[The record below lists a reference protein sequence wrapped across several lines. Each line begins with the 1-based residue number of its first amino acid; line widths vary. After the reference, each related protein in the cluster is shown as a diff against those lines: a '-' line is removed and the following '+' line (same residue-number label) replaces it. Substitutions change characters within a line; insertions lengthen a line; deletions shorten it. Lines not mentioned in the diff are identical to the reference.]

1 MSRCPFSILLLAVA
15 APAMAAPGS
24 EPQPAGLSIQPS
36 VTCREGERA
45 EFIRLSRARGDAIDG
60 VFALCRDPALSQ
72 KAWIRRLKTTRDM
85 LTMAT
90 EDRAARAAIRK
101 AFADHIAKERATEA
115 PGR

>member
-1 MSRCPFSILLLAVA
+1 MMRYPLSILLLAVA
-15 APAMAAPGS
+15 APAMASPGPA
-24 EPQPAGLSIQPS
+24 PQPDGLTIEPS
-36 VTCREGERA
+36 VTCRAGEQA

-85 LTMAT
+85 LAMAT
-90 EDRAARAAIRK
+90 GDRAARAAIRK
-101 AFADHIAKERATEA
+101 AFADHIARERATKA